1 MPLMSPVT
9 LVVNLTPSS
18 TDKGSP
24 ESGMEGTV
32 ESGHRLHGHVPAGG
46 VAWAVMN
53 VFVTVVISWPKSSCA
68 PLTVTVTVVPEG
80 SAVAGVKV
88 ATVSVE
94 LNDTVP
100 GTLPAGSARVNESVL
115 GTTALLNVTVGST
128 LVRLLEDP
136 GRGVWETTAGGT
148 PGGS

>member
-1 MPLMSPVT
+1 MS
-9 LVVNLTPSS
+9 
-18 TDKGSP
+18 G
-24 ESGMEGTV
+24 
-32 ESGHRLHGHVPAGG
+32 RR
-46 VAWAVMN
+46 VACAVMK
-53 VFVTVVISWPKSSCA
+53 VFVTAVISWPKSSRA
-68 PLTVTVTVVPEG
+68 PLMVTVTVVPEG

-136 GRGVWETTAGGT
+136 GRGV
-148 PGGS
+148 